1 MEELPVV
8 KRSNLLRLLPIIMF
22 AIIMTSLVTLSDVD
36 RSHYDS
42 LENTL
47 TAIAYQ
53 EAELNRELARL
64 DRGGNWEG
72 SKEVLAPLRLMDQQ
86 LAKVIQELRGDTLLE
101 PKVGKSLQQMQ
112 ALVAM
117 RMELIGRRMQA
128 QALLRQE
135 LDRFTT
141 LLEAVLHGPS
151 GQGQSQ
157 GPLLRQLEQLA
168 REVTRSVSIVPGERG
183 EKLASG
189 GLAKRLQTIQSLL
202 GKGSDVLP
210 KAVELLSTSAQTIL
224 ARWQEWQELSV
235 RLGDASVGQMVENL
249 LRTSQQAYQQ
259 ALHEAR
265 WNRYLL
271 YFAAMVLLALLLYL
285 LLQNR
290 RETRQRQRMTEAVEA
305 TVDAVIVTDPRGV
318 VEYVNPT
325 FTALT
330 GQSRHAAIGRNYRD
344 LNVGLTASQQAEIWS
359 EIGQGKVWRG
369 TVLSELGSEAEK
381 GGGGPQWHQLTVAP
395 IISGKE
401 GVEGCVILHHDI
413 TELKNFQDKLQQA
426 SLLAEEA
433 NQAKSDFLANMS
445 HEIRTPMNA
454 IIGMTNLCMQTDTTP
469 KQRDYLQK
477 IAIASKSLLRILND
491 ILDFSKIEAG
501 RLEMET
507 VSFRL
512 DRLFHNL
519 ASIVAFKVEEKGLE
533 LLLKID
539 PEIPMD
545 LVGDPYRLEQ
555 ILINLTHNAVK
566 FTQQG
571 EVVIRVEQLSR
582 TADEVTVRF
591 SVRDTGVG
599 MSREQMN
606 KLFQSFSQVDSSTT
620 RKYGGTGLGLAI
632 SKRLVEMM
640 RGHIWVESTP
650 GSGSTFIFTAVFGSP
665 QPQESKQYP
674 VSPRDLRGAHV
685 LVIDDNA
692 SAREILQEMLSSFSF
707 KVDTVASG
715 EEGLQQLEEAER
727 QGNGYQLAIIDWK
740 MPGIDG
746 IRTAEQIRQNQNLS
760 NPPHTIMMTA
770 FDDQQIR
777 SQAEAVGFGAFLT
790 KPTSH
795 STLFDAIMRVFGR
808 HLEVITPVEEGQQGS
823 VTLQES
829 WNMLRGAQVLL
840 VEDNEFNQ
848 QVARELLELVGV
860 QVQTANNGLE
870 GVEMVLQN
878 RYDVVIMDL
887 QMPVLDG
894 YEATHRI
901 RSYPEH
907 SMLPVIAMT
916 ANAMAG
922 ERERYLA
929 AGMNDY
935 VTKPVDMNQLFSA
948 LARVLPSERKQASQG
963 GAVASLAP
971 VEEVIFLP
979 EIAGIDQ
986 RFALNKLGGNRRL
999 YRKLLLKFY
1008 ESQANTAT
1016 ELRQALAQGQQ
1027 DVARRMAHTLKGLA
1041 GNVGARELQSLSE
1054 RLEQLILAGAGD
1066 ALLAGLDHFE
1076 TMLTELLKRM
1086 GAALAAELLP
1096 QVTVAAEAAEV
1107 GELRSLLEEL
1117 AEPLRAGKPKPCQA
1131 VLERMRSKAW
1141 PGEYGQRV
1149 AAIETCTK
1157 KFQFKEAV
1165 KVMEALLESLP
1176 REGEGH
1182 AG

>member
-1 MEELPVV
+1 M

-22 AIIMTSLVTLSDVD
+22 AVIMTSLVTLSDVD

-47 TAIAYQ
+47 TSIAYQ
-53 EAELNRELARL
+53 DAELNRELGRL

-72 SKEVLAPLRLMDQQ
+72 SKEILAPLRLMDQK
-86 LAKVIQELRGDTLLE
+86 LAKVIQEIGGDALLE

-151 GQGQSQ
+151 GLGQ

-183 EKLASG
+183 EQLANG
-189 GLAKRLQTIQSLL
+189 GLAKRLQTIQAML
-202 GKGSDVLP
+202 GKGSDTLP

-224 ARWQEWQELSV
+224 ARWQEWQELSL
-235 RLGDASVGQMVENL
+235 RLGDASVGQMVEGL
-249 LRTSQQAYQQ
+249 LRASQQTYQQ

-325 FTALT
+325 FTVLT
-330 GQSRHAAIGRNYRD
+330 GQSRDAAIGRNYRD
-344 LNVGLTASQQAEIWS
+344 LNVGLTAGQQAEIWS

-369 TVLSELGSEAEK
+369 TVLSELGDAVEESR
-381 GGGGPQWHQLTVAP
+381 GPQWHQLTVAP

-507 VSFRL
+507 LSFRL

-566 FTQQG
+566 FTQHG

-591 SVRDTGVG
+591 AVRDTGVG

-620 RKYGGTGLGLAI
+620 RRYGGTGLGLAI

-650 GSGSTFIFTAVFGSP
+650 GEGSTFIFTAVFGCP

-692 SAREILQEMLSSFSF
+692 SAREILQEMLTSFSF
-707 KVDTVASG
+707 KVDAVASG
-715 EEGLQQLEEAER
+715 EEGLNQLEAAER

-746 IRTAEQIRQNQNLS
+746 IKTAEQIRQNRQLS

-777 SQAEAVGFGAFLT
+777 AQAEAVGFGAFLT

-808 HLEVITPVEEGQQGS
+808 HREVITPVEEGQQGS

-829 WNMLRGAQVLL
+829 WSVLRGAQVLL

-860 QVQTANNGLE
+860 EVQTANNGLE
-870 GVEMVLQN
+870 GVEMVLQH

-901 RSYPEH
+901 RSYPEY
-907 SMLPVIAMT
+907 SALPVIAMT

-948 LARVLPSERKQASQG
+948 LARVLPSERTCHV
-963 GAVASLAP
+963 AVEVSPAP
-971 VEEVIFLP
+971 VEEVISLP
-979 EIAGIDQ
+979 EIVGIDQ

-1016 ELRQALAQGQQ
+1016 ELRQSLAQGQQ
-1027 DVARRMAHTLKGLA
+1027 DVARRMVHTLKGLA

-1054 RLEQLILAGAGD
+1054 RLEQLILAGAGE

-1076 TMLTELLKRM
+1076 TVLTELLKRM
-1086 GAALAAELLP
+1086 GAALVAEVVP
-1096 QVTVAAEAAEV
+1096 QVTVAAEEAEV

-1176 REGEGH
+1176 REGESH